1 MAAPKGNKNAVGNK
15 GGHPA
20 LYNSPDELQ
29 KAIED
34 YFINPPDK
42 KTITIGT
49 GTIELPVFTMA
60 GLAYALGFESRQSM
74 YDYEDKV
81 EFSYIIKRAR
91 LRIEGNYEQNLQFNN
106 ATGSIFALKN
116 MGWSDKTEVDQNIKF
131 AEPIIGM
138 KIIKDEDTSS

>member
-1 MAAPKGNKNAVGNK
+1 MGAPDGNQNAVGNE
-15 GGHPA
+15 GGRPA

-29 KAIED
+29 KAIDD
-34 YFINPPDK
+34 YFTNPPDK

-49 GTIELPVFTMA
+49 GVIELPVFTMA

-74 YDYEDKV
+74 YDYEKEI

-116 MGWSDKTEVDQNIKF
+116 MGWSDSH
-131 AEPIIGM
+131 
-138 KIIKDEDTSS
+138 KIEHSGGVTLNFDSDDAKA